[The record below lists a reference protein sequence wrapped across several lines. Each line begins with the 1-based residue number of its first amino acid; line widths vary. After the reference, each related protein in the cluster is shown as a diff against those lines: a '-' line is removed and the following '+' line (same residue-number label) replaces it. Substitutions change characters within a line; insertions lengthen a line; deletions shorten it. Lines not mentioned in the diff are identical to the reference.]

1 MARTGSGFLGKV
13 PALALAL
20 ALALGLCAIRCA
32 SPGAHAPASAARAD
46 SRPAPPSRSAA
57 AMERASDE
65 FGRGRELALNGDI
78 DCARE
83 SFGKALDAVGP
94 GSGALAGDPEI
105 LAFSADLYESIL
117 RYEALAAPAEDASGE
132 PPPASPLAAL
142 ETAHASEAEVRAAQT
157 AVSSDAAGAPY
168 DIPIVV
174 NEPVLR
180 AMAEFQNDLHDII
193 SRGLVRSGRY
203 LPMIHRVFAE
213 EGIPGDLAHMALI
226 ESSFMPRAI
235 SSARAHG
242 LWQFMSRTG
251 KQYGLAA
258 NSVVD
263 ERSDPEKATRAAARY
278 LKYLHE
284 LFNDWDLAMA
294 AYNAG
299 EGKILRAMAKTGS
312 KDFWQLAQTHAIKK
326 QTQTYVPAVLA
337 ATLIAKN
344 PLHYGFDLVYE
355 PPLAYEKI
363 MLDRPVSLL
372 ALATA
377 SQISL
382 EDLQHLNPELKR
394 SITPRQP
401 DGYEL
406 KVPVGTRE
414 TILAVLPEVPAAKLP
429 AIHRYIVRK
438 GDTLPKIAKRFG
450 VRADELAALNGLAP
464 STAVKPRRLLEI
476 PEREPRVAS
485 ARALAKKPQP
495 TATSP
500 KSYRVQGG
508 DTLYAIA
515 RRHGTTV
522 EELSA
527 ANNLG
532 PSATIK
538 PGDRLTIPI
547 KTR

>member
-1 MARTGSGFLGKV
+1 
-13 PALALAL
+13 
-20 ALALGLCAIRCA
+20 
-32 SPGAHAPASAARAD
+32 
-46 SRPAPPSRSAA
+46 
-57 AMERASDE
+57 MERATEE

-94 GSGALAGDPEI
+94 GSPALSRDLQV

-117 RYEALAAPAEDASGE
+117 RYEALAAPAEDAPGE

-142 ETAHASEAEVRAAQT
+142 ETAQASDAEVRAAQT

-168 DIPIVV
+168 DIPIVI

-180 AMAEFQNDLHDII
+180 VMAEFQNDLHAII

-213 EGIPGDLAHMALI
+213 EGIPRDLAHMALI

-251 KQYGLAA
+251 KQYGLTA
-258 NSVVD
+258 NSIVD

-278 LKYLHE
+278 LKYLYE
-284 LFNDWDLAMA
+284 LFNDWYLAMA

-299 EGKILRAMAKTGS
+299 EGKVLRAMARTGS
-312 KDFWQLAQTHAIKK
+312 KDFWQLAETHAIKK

-344 PLHYGFDLVYE
+344 PLHYGFELVYE
-355 PPLAYEKI
+355 PPLAYERI
-363 MLDRPVSLL
+363 ALDRPISLL
-372 ALATA
+372 ALAKA
-377 SQISL
+377 SEIPL
-382 EDLQHLNPELKR
+382 EDLQSLNPELKR

-414 TILAVLPEVPAAKLP
+414 TVLAVLPAVPAARVP
-429 AIHRYIVRK
+429 ATHRYIVRK

-450 VRADELAALNGLAP
+450 VRADELAALNGLALNA
-464 STAVKPRRLLEI
+464 AVKPRRSLEI
-476 PEREPRVAS
+476 PEREPRVAQ
-485 ARALAKKPQP
+485 AKKP
-495 TATSP
+495 ATKAEP
-500 KSYRVQGG
+500 AAVPSYRVQGG
-508 DTLYAIA
+508 DTLYGIA

-527 ANNLG
+527 ANNLA

-547 KTR
+547 KSR

>member
-1 MARTGSGFLGKV
+1 MTSHRTVSRAC
-13 PALALAL
+13 ALLCA
-20 ALALGLCAIRCA
+20 ALGAARCA
-32 SPGAHAPASAARAD
+32 SHPAPAPASAA
-46 SRPAPPSRSAA
+46 PAPARARAVSPAEAAISRAT
-57 AMERASDE
+57 EE
-65 FGRGRELALNGDI
+65 FERGRELALNGDI

-83 SFGKALDAVGP
+83 SFEKALHTVGP
-94 GSGALAGDPEI
+94 GSAAPSDNLEV
-105 LAFSADLYESIL
+105 LAFSEDLYDSIL
-117 RYEALAAPAEDASGE
+117 RYEALAAPAEETAGDN

-142 ETAHASEAEVRAAQT
+142 ETAQATESEVLAAES

-180 AMAEFQNDLHDII
+180 VLAEFQNDLHAII
-193 SRGLVRSGRY
+193 ARGLVRSGRY
-203 LPMIHRVFAE
+203 VPMIHRVFAE
-213 EGIPGDLAHMALI
+213 EGVPLDLAHMALV
-226 ESSFMPRAI
+226 ESSFLPRAV

-251 KQYGLAA
+251 RQYGLTA

-278 LKYLHE
+278 LKFLHE
-284 LFNDWDLAMA
+284 LFNDWHLAMA

-299 EGKILRAMAKTGS
+299 EGKILKAMAKTGS
-312 KDFWQLAQTHAIKK
+312 KDFWQLAQTRAIKK

-344 PLHYGFDLVYE
+344 PLHYGFDIVYE

-363 MLDRPVSLL
+363 TLDRPVSLL
-372 ALATA
+372 ALSRAA
-377 SQISL
+377 RIPL
-382 EDLQHLNPELKR
+382 DDLQGLNPELKR

-406 KVPVGTRE
+406 KVPVGARE
-414 TILAVLPEVPAAKLP
+414 TMLAVLPDVPTARLAAGR
-429 AIHRYIVRK
+429 RYTAHK
-438 GDTLPKIAKRFG
+438 GDTIPKVARRFG
-450 VRADELAALNGLAP
+450 VRADELAALNRLPQDA
-464 STAVKPRRLLEI
+464 AVKRGRTLEI
-476 PEREPRVAS
+476 PEPEHVA
-485 ARALAKKPQP
+485 RAKKP
-495 TATSP
+495 AASP
-500 KSYRVQGG
+500 QANAEPAVKSYRVQGG

-522 EELSA
+522 GELSA
-527 ANNLG
+527 ANNLVA
-532 PSATIK
+532 SAMIK

-547 KTR
+547 KIR

>member
-1 MARTGSGFLGKV
+1 
-13 PALALAL
+13 
-20 ALALGLCAIRCA
+20 
-32 SPGAHAPASAARAD
+32 
-46 SRPAPPSRSAA
+46 
-57 AMERASDE
+57 MERAAEE

-94 GSGALAGDPEI
+94 GSPASAGDPQI

-117 RYEALAAPAEDASGE
+117 RYEALAAPAEEGSGE

-142 ETAHASEAEVRAAQT
+142 ETAEASDAEVRAAQT

-168 DIPIVV
+168 DIPIVI

-180 AMAEFQNDLHDII
+180 VMAEFQNDLHGII

-203 LPMIHRVFAE
+203 LPMIHRVFTE
-213 EGIPGDLAHMALI
+213 EGVPRDLAHMALI
-226 ESSFMPRAI
+226 ESSFMPRAV

-251 KQYGLAA
+251 KQYGLTA

-278 LKYLHE
+278 LKYLYE
-284 LFNDWDLAMA
+284 LFNDWHLAMA

-299 EGKILRAMAKTGS
+299 EGKVLRAMAKTGS
-312 KDFWQLAQTHAIKK
+312 KDFWQLAQTRAIKK
-326 QTQTYVPAVLA
+326 QTQAYVPAVLA

-363 MLDRPVSLL
+363 TLDRPISLL
-372 ALATA
+372 ALAKA
-377 SQISL
+377 SEVPL
-382 EDLQHLNPELKR
+382 EDLQGLNPELKR

-414 TILAVLPEVPAAKLP
+414 TMLAVLPALTAAKLP
-429 AIHRYIVRK
+429 PTHRYIVRK

-450 VRADELAALNGLAP
+450 ARLDELAAVNGLAMNA
-464 STAVKPRRLLEI
+464 AVRPRRSLEI
-476 PEREPRVAS
+476 PSPEPRVA
-485 ARALAKKPQP
+485 RAKAPAKRPQP
-495 TATSP
+495 AATAP

-515 RRHGTTV
+515 RRNGTTV

-527 ANNLG
+527 ANNLA
-532 PSATIK
+532 PSATIR
-538 PGDRLTIPI
+538 PGDRLTIPL

>member
-1 MARTGSGFLGKV
+1 MAHSRSGIFGKAPLLV
-13 PALALAL
+13 LTLAATALAAV
-20 ALALGLCAIRCA
+20 RCA
-32 SPGAHAPASAARAD
+32 SQAAPASTAVRAA
-46 SRPAPPSRSAA
+46 STPAPTSRSAA
-57 AMERASDE
+57 AIEWATEE

-83 SFGKALDAVGP
+83 SFGKALAAVGP
-94 GSGALAGDPEI
+94 GSPAPSGDPEI

-117 RYEALAAPAEDASGE
+117 RYEALAAPAEDAPGDA
-132 PPPASPLAAL
+132 PPASPLAAL

-168 DIPIVV
+168 DIPIVI

-180 AMAEFQNDLHDII
+180 VMAEFQNDLHDII

-203 LPMIHRVFAE
+203 LPMIHRVFTE
-213 EGIPGDLAHMALI
+213 EGIPRDLAHMALI
-226 ESSFMPRAI
+226 ESSFMPRAV

-251 KQYGLAA
+251 KQYGLTA

-278 LKYLHE
+278 LKYLYE
-284 LFNDWDLAMA
+284 LFHDWHLAMA

-299 EGKILRAMAKTGS
+299 EGKVLRAMAKTGS

-355 PPLAYEKI
+355 SPLAYERI
-363 MLDRPVSLL
+363 TLDRPISLL
-372 ALATA
+372 ALAKA
-377 SQISL
+377 SEIPL

-414 TILAVLPEVPAAKLP
+414 TMLAVLPAVPAAKLP
-429 AIHRYIVRK
+429 PIHRYIVRR

-450 VRADELAALNGLAP
+450 VRADELAALNGLPPNA
-464 STAVKPRRLLEI
+464 AVKPRRSLEI
-476 PEREPRVAS
+476 PEREPRVAH
-485 ARALAKKPQP
+485 AKAPATKPEP
-495 TATSP
+495 AAAP

-527 ANNLG
+527 ANNLAS
-532 PSATIK
+532 SATIK

>member
-1 MARTGSGFLGKV
+1 MAHSRSGIFGKA
-13 PALALAL
+13 PLLAFALAGTAL
-20 ALALGLCAIRCA
+20 AAARCA
-32 SPGAHAPASAARAD
+32 SQTDPAPASAVRAE
-46 SRPAPPSRSAA
+46 SKPAPPSRSAA
-57 AMERASDE
+57 AMERATEE
-65 FGRGRELALNGDI
+65 FGRGRELALNGDV

-83 SFGKALDAVGP
+83 SFGKALDGVGP
-94 GSGALAGDPEI
+94 GSRALAGDSEI

-117 RYEALAAPAEDASGE
+117 RYEALAAPAEEASGDA
-132 PPPASPLAAL
+132 PRASPLAAL
-142 ETAHASEAEVRAAQT
+142 ETAQASDAEVRAAQT

-168 DIPIVV
+168 DIPIVI

-180 AMAEFQNDLHDII
+180 VMAEFQNDLHAII

-203 LPMIHRVFAE
+203 LPMIHRVFAQ
-213 EGIPGDLAHMALI
+213 EGVPRDLAHMALI
-226 ESSFMPRAI
+226 ESSFMPRAV

-251 KQYGLAA
+251 KQYGLTA
-258 NSVVD
+258 NSVMD

-278 LKYLHE
+278 LKYLYE
-284 LFNDWDLAMA
+284 LFNDWHLAMA

-299 EGKILRAMAKTGS
+299 EGKVLRAMAKTGS

-355 PPLAYEKI
+355 PPLAYERI
-363 MLDRPVSLL
+363 TLDRPISLL
-372 ALATA
+372 ALAKA
-377 SQISL
+377 SEIPL
-382 EDLQHLNPELKR
+382 EDLQGLNPELKR

-414 TILAVLPEVPAAKLP
+414 TMLAVLPAVPAAKLP
-429 AIHRYIVRK
+429 ATHRYAARK

-450 VRADELAALNGLAP
+450 IRVDELAALNGLAP
-464 STAVKPRRLLEI
+464 NAAVKRRRSLEI
-476 PEREPRVAS
+476 PEREPRVAH
-485 ARALAKKPQP
+485 AKTPVNKPEP
-495 TATSP
+495 AAAP

-508 DTLYAIA
+508 DTLYGIA
-515 RRHGTTV
+515 RRNGTTV
-522 EELSA
+522 EVLSA
-527 ANNLG
+527 ANNLA